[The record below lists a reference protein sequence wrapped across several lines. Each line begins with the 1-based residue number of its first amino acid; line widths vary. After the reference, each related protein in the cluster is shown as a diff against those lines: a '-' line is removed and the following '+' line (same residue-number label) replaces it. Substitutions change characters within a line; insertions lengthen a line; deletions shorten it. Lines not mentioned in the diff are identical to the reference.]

1 MMVNMRTLGRE
12 DPAGCPHDERTAE
25 GSSAL
30 QRNSAA
36 SSADPADPL
45 ADTAHFWQ
53 AELDTLR
60 SINARLLRE
69 IEILKQREAHALM
82 LADRDG
88 LTGLYNRRRMSE
100 LLEQAVAEATQ
111 SHQRFA
117 VLFIDLD
124 GFKRINDHFGHTL
137 GDELLTT
144 VAGRIATRA
153 RTGDIVCRFGGDEFI
168 VILPCVPS
176 RTAAE
181 DVASAIAGRI
191 GLPYRLCGEE
201 LRITAAVGLSM
212 FPQDGRSAAELLRRA
227 DQLMYRAKSTA
238 PHDAQGDAG
247 PARAHP
253 ARRWDDQPERDARW

>member
-1 MMVNMRTLGRE
+1 MILNTCTPHRA
-12 DPAGCPHDERTAE
+12 DPVRDIDGERSADGTP
-25 GSSAL
+25 AL
-30 QRNSAA
+30 QCNIQASGAA
-36 SSADPADPL
+36 AE
-45 ADTAHFWQ
+45 HFLRV
-53 AELDTLR
+53 ELETLR
-60 SINARLLRE
+60 SINARLLWE

-100 LLEQAVAEATQ
+100 LLQQTVVEATRT
-111 SHQRFA
+111 SQRFA

-124 GFKRINDHFGHTL
+124 GFKRINDHFGHSL
-137 GDELLTT
+137 GDEVLTT
-144 VAGRIATRA
+144 AAGRIASRA

-168 VILPCVPS
+168 VILPAVAS

-191 GLPYRLCGEE
+191 ALPYRLSGEE

-212 FPQDGRSAAELLRRA
+212 FPEDGRSAAELLRRA

-238 PHDAQGDAG
+238 PDAAQGDAI
-247 PARAHP
+247 P
-253 ARRWDDQPERDARW
+253 ARRWDDLPEWPARR